1 LESTLAS
8 AKGKLPVRS
17 KAAFLESLEGEAA
30 SLPTINPRP
39 SVIELQRP
47 DPRTVDD
54 YAEVI
59 GTLFREAEERF
70 VQIGTFLEEAK
81 TKLQHGE
88 FQELISSRLPFGPRA
103 AQMMMAAAKAI
114 KSGMIPLDIVPPSY
128 SVVYQITTLT
138 DTERQQAVEEGVIR
152 SDMRR
157 EDIAAFKKRVRTPVV
172 PEVEAKRA
180 ELARLVAEQER
191 IAARIATLRAE
202 LEE

>member
-1 LESTLAS
+1 M
-8 AKGKLPVRS
+8 
-17 KAAFLESLEGEAA
+17 
-30 SLPTINPRP
+30 
-39 SVIELQRP
+39 
-47 DPRTVDD
+47 DD

-81 TKLQHGE
+81 AKLQHGE

-152 SDMRR
+152 SDMHR

-191 IAARIATLRAE
+191 IAARIAALRAE

>member
-1 LESTLAS
+1 LAS

-81 TKLQHGE
+81 AKLQHGE

-103 AQMMMAAAKAI
+103 AQMMMAAEKAI

-191 IAARIATLRAE
+191 IAARIAGLRAE

>member
-1 LESTLAS
+1 
-8 AKGKLPVRS
+8 
-17 KAAFLESLEGEAA
+17 
-30 SLPTINPRP
+30 
-39 SVIELQRP
+39 
-47 DPRTVDD
+47 VDD

-81 TKLQHGE
+81 AKLQHGE

-103 AQMMMAAAKAI
+103 VQMMMAAAKAI
-114 KSGMIPLDIVPPSY
+114 KSGMIPFDIVPPSY

-138 DTERQQAVEEGVIR
+138 DTERRQAVEEGVIR
-152 SDMRR
+152 LDMRR

-191 IAARIATLRAE
+191 IAARIAALRAE

>member
-1 LESTLAS
+1 LAS

-17 KAAFLESLEGEAA
+17 KAAFLESLEGEGA

-47 DPRTVDD
+47 DPRTVDE

-81 TKLQHGE
+81 AKLQHGE

-103 AQMMMAAAKAI
+103 VQMMMAAAKAI

-152 SDMRR
+152 SNMRR
-157 EDIAAFKKRVRTPVV
+157 QDIAAFKKRVRTPVV

-191 IAARIATLRAE
+191 IAARIAALRAE

>member
-1 LESTLAS
+1 MAS

-81 TKLQHGE
+81 AKLQHGE

-191 IAARIATLRAE
+191 IAARIAALRAE

>member
-1 LESTLAS
+1 MAS

-17 KAAFLESLEGEAA
+17 KAAFLESLQGEAA
-30 SLPTINPRP
+30 GLPTINPRP
-39 SVIELQRP
+39 SVIEFQRP

-59 GTLFREAEERF
+59 GTLFHEAEERF
-70 VQIGTFLEEAK
+70 VQIGMFLEEAK
-81 TKLQHGE
+81 AKLQHGE

-157 EDIAAFKKRVRTPVV
+157 KDIAAFKKRVRTPVV

-180 ELARLVAEQER
+180 ELARLMAEQER
-191 IAARIATLRAE
+191 IAARIAALRAE
-202 LEE
+202 LEK

>member
-17 KAAFLESLEGEAA
+17 KAAFLESLEGEGA

-81 TKLQHGE
+81 AKLQHGE
-88 FQELISSRLPFGPRA
+88 FQELISRRLPFGPRA
-103 AQMMMAAAKAI
+103 AQMMRAAAKAI

-152 SDMRR
+152 SNMRR
-157 EDIAAFKKRVRTPVV
+157 QDIAAFKKRVRTPVV

-191 IAARIATLRAE
+191 IAARIAALRAE

>member
-1 LESTLAS
+1 MAS

-81 TKLQHGE
+81 AKLQHGE

-114 KSGMIPLDIVPPSY
+114 KSGMIPLDIVLPSY

-191 IAARIATLRAE
+191 IAARIAALRAE

>member
-1 LESTLAS
+1 MAS

-39 SVIELQRP
+39 SVIELQWP

-81 TKLQHGE
+81 AKLQHGE

-191 IAARIATLRAE
+191 IAARIAVLRAE

>member
-1 LESTLAS
+1 MAS

-30 SLPTINPRP
+30 SLPTINPPP

-81 TKLQHGE
+81 AKLQHGE
-88 FQELISSRLPFGPRA
+88 FQELISSRLPFGLRA

-191 IAARIATLRAE
+191 IAARIAVLRAE

>member
-1 LESTLAS
+1 MAS

-81 TKLQHGE
+81 AKLQHGE

-191 IAARIATLRAE
+191 IAARIAVLRAE

>member
-1 LESTLAS
+1 MAS

-81 TKLQHGE
+81 AKLQHGE

-180 ELARLVAEQER
+180 ELARLMAEQER
-191 IAARIATLRAE
+191 IAARIAALRAE

>member
-1 LESTLAS
+1 MAS

-30 SLPTINPRP
+30 SLPTINPPP

-81 TKLQHGE
+81 AKLQHGE

-191 IAARIATLRAE
+191 IAARIAVLRAE

>member
-1 LESTLAS
+1 MAS

-47 DPRTVDD
+47 DPRTVDE

-81 TKLQHGE
+81 AKLQHGE

-191 IAARIATLRAE
+191 IAARIAALRAE

>member
-1 LESTLAS
+1 MAS

-81 TKLQHGE
+81 AKLQHGE

-191 IAARIATLRAE
+191 IAARIAGLRAE